1 MESAQRLI
9 SQGDVEP
16 ALKLLDEW
24 LQTPE
29 APDKGRAYYL
39 RGNAYRKQEDWQ
51 QALNNYQQAIDLDP
65 QSPALHARKM
75 LLDILN
81 FYHKDM
87 YNQ

>member
-1 MESAQRLI
+1 MEEAKRLI
-9 SQGDVEP
+9 SQGNVEP

-24 LQTPE
+24 LQTPG
-29 APDKGRAYYL
+29 APGKAQAYYL

-51 QALNNYQQAIDLDP
+51 RALNNYQQAIDLDP

-75 LLDILN
+75 LLEILE